1 MKQSNALNQIL
12 SRIDGKGY
20 KAYKDIQGSYEFED
34 EGYILHID
42 YVQGDPFASPSKVR
56 VVMGQERADFPHY
69 TYESKSREVAARD
82 FITRRFAEA
91 IAQHSKGSR
100 GSGKSGRMGID
111 TPGQEILERTSA
123 FIDERQVEV
132 RFTVGLPAFG
142 RKIAGRQAQSLFF
155 EEIPRLVEEAMIFDN
170 LDADALQQHIETH
183 EDANAARNILR
194 ENELVAFVADR
205 SILPRKSGIDPRPM
219 PKEQVIPFESPA
231 SMRWELE
238 LPNRGKITGMGI
250 PTGITLIVGGG
261 FHGKSTLLNAIE
273 EGIYNHIPGDGR
285 EFVVSDPDAVKIRSE
300 DGRRIEKVDI
310 SPFINNLPL
319 GKSTRAFSTED
330 ASGSTSQA
338 ANIVEAI
345 ELEAKVLL
353 IDEDTSA
360 TNFMIRDQRMQQLIH
375 KNEEPI
381 TPFIDKVRQLHNDL
395 NVSTILVMGGSGDY
409 FEVADQVIGM
419 NNYKPEDMTDQ
430 AKDIHQQFE
439 SQRTSEGGDSFGQ
452 VTPRAPMPQSIK
464 PEKGKKPKKIKTLH
478 KKALQFGTYTIDLSS
493 VEQLADASQ
502 TTAIGEALVYAKK
515 YMDGQRSLA
524 EIAENI
530 CKDMEEQGINVVG
543 NKNNGNYAMFR
554 RFELAA
560 ALNRLRSLEVGNGN
574 DKMIE

>member
-1 MKQSNALNQIL
+1 MMHLSQILHQTL

-20 KAYKDIQGSYEFED
+20 KAYKDIQGSYEFEE

-69 TYESKSREVAARD
+69 TYESKSREVATRD

-91 IAQHSKGSR
+91 ITRHSKGSR
-100 GSGKSGRMGID
+100 GSGKSGRMGIY

-123 FIDERQVEV
+123 FIDDQQVEV

-155 EEIPRLVEEAMIFDN
+155 EEIPRLVKSAMIFDN
-170 LDADALQQHIETH
+170 LDADALQQHIETN
-183 EDANAARNILR
+183 EDADAARDILR
-194 ENELVAFVADR
+194 ENEVVAFVADH

-219 PKEQVIPFESPA
+219 PANEVIPFESPQ

-238 LPNRGKITGMGI
+238 LPNLGKITGMGI

-273 EGIYNHIPGDGR
+273 AGIYNHMPGDGR

-319 GKSTRAFSTED
+319 GKSTRAFSTDD

-345 ELEAKVLL
+345 ELAAKVLL

-360 TNFMIRDQRMQQLIH
+360 TNFMIRDQRMQELIH

-381 TPFIDKVRQLHNDL
+381 TPFIDKVKQLYNDL

-419 NNYKPEDMTDQ
+419 NNYKPEDLTGQ
-430 AKDIHQQFE
+430 AKAIHQQFQ
-439 SQRTSEGGDSFGQ
+439 SQRDSEGGDTFGQ
-452 VTPRAPMPQSIK
+452 VTPRAPLPQSIQ
-464 PEKGKKPKKIKTLH
+464 PEKGKKSKKIKTLH
-478 KKALQFGTYTIDLSS
+478 KQALQFGTYTIDLSS

-515 YMDGQRSLA
+515 YMDGQQTLS
-524 EIAENI
+524 EIAERI
-530 CKDMEEQGINVVG
+530 LEDIREKGINVVG
-543 NKNNGNYAMFR
+543 NKNSGNYARFR

-560 ALNRLRSLEVGNGN
+560 ALNRLRSLEVRNN
-574 DKMIE
+574 ID